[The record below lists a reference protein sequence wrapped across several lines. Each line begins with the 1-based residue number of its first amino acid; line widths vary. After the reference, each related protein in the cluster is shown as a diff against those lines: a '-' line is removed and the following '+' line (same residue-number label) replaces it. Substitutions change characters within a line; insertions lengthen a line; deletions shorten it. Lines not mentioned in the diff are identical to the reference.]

1 MSGYPKTPHHN
12 EFGDEIKDEE
22 ALIEDEEELLS
33 LDEEEPEEKDT
44 I

>member
-1 MSGYPKTPHHN
+1 MNYPKTNHHN
-12 EFGDEIKDEE
+12 EFGEPIIDEDK
-22 ALIEDEEELLS
+22 LIEEEEELLS